1 MSLPAPRVSTKVVL
15 LLSLWFSTGALAQ
28 SAPTEPPASPPAPPD
43 ASVTSEP
50 APESKPPPP
59 PAPSSGITVTASPGK
74 GFTIATEDGKFSSTL
89 RARFQMRETVTGQ
102 EVEDAPRRW
111 TQEQQVRSVR
121 FFLVGHVL
129 SPDIKYTLQ
138 LAFGGNDFEA
148 GSSSPLFDA
157 WVEYTALRDLNVRVG
172 QFFVPFDRARTI
184 RESGLQFVDRPLV
197 IGELTLDRDMGV
209 MLSSLD
215 LFGKGGLLSYN
226 LGFFGGEGRNKFG
239 SSTPGLL
246 YTARFAVRPFGGFD
260 DDVEGDLQRLPK
272 PRLMVG
278 VAGAYNQ
285 KTNRQRST
293 TGTTFTLGTFD
304 YVHADVDAVF
314 KYHGLSV
321 LAEFLYRK
329 GSPSFREGTVNG
341 QPVREWSR
349 SGWGYVVQAGYM
361 LSGKLEATGRF
372 DLQQVRSDS
381 DPALIAQVAQQGR
394 ELGAG
399 LNAYLNGHAFKVQ
412 GDYAYQ
418 FGRTGPDRH
427 LVRLQ
432 LDTTF

>member
-1 MSLPAPRVSTKVVL
+1 MSNPAPRVSTKAVL
-15 LLSLWFSTGALAQ
+15 FASLWLSMGAWAQ
-28 SAPTEPPASPPAPPD
+28 AAPP
-43 ASVTSEP
+43 EP
-50 APESKPPPP
+50 APATQAPREPDVPAETKPKPPPSP
-59 PAPSSGITVTASPGK
+59 GVIITAAPGK
-74 GFTIATEDGKFSSTL
+74 GFTVATDDGKYSATV

-102 EVEDAPRRW
+102 DVEGAPRKW
-111 TQEQQVRSVR
+111 TQEQNVRSVR
-121 FFLVGHVL
+121 LFLLGNVL
-129 SPDIKYTLQ
+129 NPDLKYTLQ

-148 GSSSPLFDA
+148 GSSSPIFDA
-157 WVEYTALRDLNVRVG
+157 WVEYTAVRDLNVRVG

-184 RESGLQFVDRPLV
+184 RESSLQFVDRPLV

-209 MLSSLD
+209 MLSSNDFL
-215 LFGKGGLLSYN
+215 GVRGLLSYN
-226 LGFFGGEGRNKFG
+226 LGFFGGEGRNRFG
-239 SSTPGLL
+239 ASTPGLL
-246 YTARFAVRPFGGFD
+246 YVARFAVRPFGPFD

-314 KYHGLSV
+314 KYRGLSM
-321 LAEFLYRK
+321 LAEVLYRD
-329 GSPSFREGTVNG
+329 GSPSFRDGTVNG

-361 LSGKLEATGRF
+361 LTSKFEATGRF
-372 DLQQVRSDS
+372 DVQRVDSDS
-381 DPALIAQVAQQGR
+381 DPALITQVDQQGR

-399 LNAYLNGHAFKVQ
+399 LNLYLNGHAFKFQ

-418 FGRTGPDRH
+418 FGRTGPARH

-432 LDTTF
+432 LDASF